1 MSAKDLIT
9 RTPFRLVKLK
19 LDYCSR
25 TFGVS
30 PCLATGTKCFNTY
43 FTCKYLQA
51 YDITSKEYAFVSN
64 YVKKDDLI
72 KSAPELFSARPY
84 ITNVTVRPTELSEEK
99 TITSQATI
107 DLSDEPDA
115 DIGIDPYWSSRGY
128 TNIESVKGTFWK
140 KFIARNPNWIK
151 GTVEIYDCFLEDAPG
166 AYTLAFSGKIKDIT
180 LNKGGVR
187 IECADLLESLN
198 DIKYPINYGIKL
210 TAAMP
215 AIFTALNESEML
227 SLEDA
232 VKNDICLRKDYPA
245 FSSSSQVGLGSGS
258 VEGYFSYRIIAY
270 DSNGN
275 PFARAYTNVKNVD
288 EEGNP
293 TQVGSE
299 VDLSWNAA
307 SGASYY
313 RVYRRASYGAGT
325 LRYGAEEFITQ
336 STGLSFTDD
345 LQLERTTEASP
356 QYAVRFFQ
364 LTADDFTQVSNWQS
378 IASAINISI
387 DDASILTA
395 VGQTSGYVKIDK
407 EVISY
412 TGISSNVLTGVNRG
426 LFDTNTDGHEL
437 NSDVCIIIKRQA
449 GNPFQH
455 LLDLLALGKIPSANI
470 SPRFAAYRD
479 AWTGINFSCL
489 EILKD
494 MKLADIYFD
503 LVNALDCYS
512 WVNEAGQ
519 VDIKY
524 KTDLT
529 VAKNITDSDSV
540 VKDSISVEIKDDERI
555 TRAIL
560 YWNRDV
566 IDEALDE
573 VQAYEMGMQVKDV
586 DLEKIAY
593 GNVEEKEIFSA
604 WLNKAGNDLTAVN
617 NYVYALVEKIQNRLK
632 SAPVEVPLSV
642 EIKDSDL
649 LTGHVVQLTTD
660 ELQDIYGAPLTAL
673 FRIIKRKPDGINTI
687 KLNLRKTNG

>member
-25 TFGVS
+25 VFGTS

-51 YDITSKEYAFVSN
+51 YDTTSKEYAFVSN
-64 YVKKDDLI
+64 YVKDLI

-151 GTVEIYDCFLEDAPG
+151 GAVEIYDCFLEDAPG

-210 TAAMP
+210 AASVP
-215 AIFTALNESEML
+215 AIFTARSNEEMT
-227 SLEDA
+227 SLEAIDQ
-232 VKNDICLRKDYPA
+232 DICIRKDFILNFINTQDVINTGGALNGSYSFKMVWYNSDGLPYM
-245 FSSSSQVGLGSGS
+245 SYERTVYVGYYELTGITTNSL
-258 VEGYFSYRIIAY
+258 ELTW
-270 DSNGN
+270 DSNG
-275 PFARAYTNVKNVD
+275 
-288 EEGNP
+288 
-293 TQVGSE
+293 
-299 VDLSWNAA
+299 
-307 SGASYY
+307 GASYMRFWMY
-313 RVYRRASYGAGT
+313 KRGSGAVYDKYIELYSGDLSLTLLGGETYIDGVPPEEAERYYQLNGT
-325 LRYGAEEFITQ
+325 DHTVLADWDSITYNPEI
-336 STGLSFTDD
+336 TL
-345 LQLERTTEASP
+345 
-356 QYAVRFFQ
+356 
-364 LTADDFTQVSNWQS
+364 
-378 IASAINISI
+378 
-387 DDASILTA
+387 DDASILTTIGA
-395 VGQTSGYVKIDK
+395 TSGYLKIDK
-407 EVISY
+407 EYIYYESLY
-412 TGISSNVLTGVNRG
+412 GNVLSGIIRGVNA
-426 LFDTNTDGHEL
+426 TNTGGHEL

-455 LLDLLALGKIPSANI
+455 LLDLLALGKIPTANI
-470 SPRFAAYRD
+470 STRFAVYRD

-524 KTDLT
+524 RTDLT

-540 VKDSISVEIKDDERI
+540 VKDSISVEINDDERI

-593 GNVEEKEIFSA
+593 GNVEEKEMFSA

-673 FRIIKRKPDGINTI
+673 FRIIKREPDGINMI
-687 KLNLRKTNG
+687 KLTLRKTNG